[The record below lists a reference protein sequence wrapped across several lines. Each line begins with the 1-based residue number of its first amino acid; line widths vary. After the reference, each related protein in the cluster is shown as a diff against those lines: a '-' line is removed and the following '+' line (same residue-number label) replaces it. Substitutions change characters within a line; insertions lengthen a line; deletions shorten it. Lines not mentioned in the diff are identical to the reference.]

1 MILLIYF
8 LKHVIMM
15 SDFKMKNWMTTKN
28 SEELM
33 PPMPELE
40 SDEEVKE
47 GKRLKILTPDKVLT
61 RLPEL
66 LVQTKAGNTS
76 YKLQNQI

>member
-1 MILLIYF
+1 
-8 LKHVIMM
+8 M

-47 GKRLKILTPDKVLT
+47 GKRLKISTPDKVLT
-61 RLPEL
+61 RLPGL

>member
-1 MILLIYF
+1 
-8 LKHVIMM
+8 M

-33 PPMPELE
+33 SPMPELE

-61 RLPEL
+61 RLPGL